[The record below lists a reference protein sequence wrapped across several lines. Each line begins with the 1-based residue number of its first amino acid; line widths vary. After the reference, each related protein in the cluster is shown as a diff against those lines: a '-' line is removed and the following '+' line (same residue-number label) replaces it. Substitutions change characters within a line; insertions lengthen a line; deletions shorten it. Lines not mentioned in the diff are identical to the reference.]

1 MLNEARDPLCF
12 LYICNMTGRKKYFL
26 LVPKLQARLWS
37 LYHVE
42 TKIEIMLD
50 MFFCDIFFL
59 RFKFLMGTCLLRRC
73 NVPCHISIH
82 RYALPYSH
90 SSTCICLLKIPPGR
104 RWYVL
109 VCLGVCPCGHMWKSE
124 VDSRC
129 FPQLFL

>member
-1 MLNEARDPLCF
+1 MNETREALCF
-12 LYICNMTGRKKYFL
+12 SYICNMTGRTMYSV
-26 LVPKLQARLWS
+26 LVPKLQARLLS

-73 NVPCHISIH
+73 SVPCHISIH
-82 RYALPYSH
+82 RYALSYSH
-90 SSTCICLLKIPPGR
+90 SRTCIYLLTITPGR
-104 RWYVL
+104 RCCIL
-109 VCLGVCPCGHMWKSE
+109 VCLGVYPCGHMWKSE

-129 FPQLFL
+129 FPRLFL